1 MYCYGNK
8 FGRSDTKD
16 WTLENAKYTKS
27 TKINKGVSENKLSR
41 HNVRCNLLSVSP
53 ALTSFILRIQFLFS
67 NFTVKELKKV
77 SPVNAIFTCTYF
89 IFQWNI
95 QRSNSLN
102 SLYNKL
108 TMTWREKRAVV
119 WRFYIVW
126 LRKLRV
132 TWKFSI
138 QRNSALGNGKIL
150 SLIHYVDSVTSHE
163 LEIVYFREQCPPT
176 IASSHTNPTRYF
188 STAWRS

>member
-1 MYCYGNK
+1 MAWVYCYGNK

-27 TKINKGVSENKLSR
+27 SKINKGVSENKLSR

-53 ALTSFILRIQFLFS
+53 ALTSFFLRMQFLFS

-77 SPVNAIFTCTYF
+77 SPVNAIFRTYF

-108 TMTWREKRAVV
+108 TMKKRTWKEKIIFF

-126 LRKLRV
+126 LRKFKSNL
-132 TWKFSI
+132 KIF
-138 QRNSALGNGKIL
+138 NS
-150 SLIHYVDSVTSHE
+150 T
-163 LEIVYFREQCPPT
+163 
-176 IASSHTNPTRYF
+176 
-188 STAWRS
+188 

>member
-1 MYCYGNK
+1 MAWMYCYGNK

-16 WTLENAKYTKS
+16 WTLENAKYTTS
-27 TKINKGVSENKLSR
+27 SKINKGVSENKQKLSR

-53 ALTSFILRIQFLFS
+53 ALTSFILRIQFFFS

-95 QRSNSLN
+95 QRSNSLS

-108 TMTWREKRAVV
+108 TMKKCTWKEKIIFV

-126 LRKLRV
+126 LRKFKSNL
-132 TWKFSI
+132 KIF
-138 QRNSALGNGKIL
+138 NS
-150 SLIHYVDSVTSHE
+150 T
-163 LEIVYFREQCPPT
+163 
-176 IASSHTNPTRYF
+176 
-188 STAWRS
+188 